1 MAPYNFHLLNG
12 RKLLEF
18 WKSFFFLKPTASR
31 SLEAK
36 DVEVPWNY
44 HGDEAQSTSHSELTF
59 LLKDLNL
66 ELMFGDAIRFA
77 SESLGTLSLYIE

>member
-1 MAPYNFHLLNG
+1 MTMQNFHLLKG

-18 WKSFFFLKPTASR
+18 WKKLFFFFLKPAAFR
-31 SLEAK
+31 CLDAK
-36 DVEVPWNY
+36 DVEVSWNY
-44 HGDEAQSTSHSELTF
+44 HGDEAQSTSNSELTF

-77 SESLGTLSLYIE
+77 SESLRTLSP